1 MEQVSQSS
9 GAPAIGWFRAASSA
23 LLILVVGVGGLL
35 YGVNALVTQ
44 LGGLDRP
51 QRVGIA
57 TAAFF
62 GGLCLLAWVLRRLQ
76 RRHVI

>member
-9 GAPAIGWFRAASSA
+9 EPPVIGWFRAVGSA
-23 LLILVVGVGGLL
+23 LLILAVGVGGLV

-51 QRVGIA
+51 QRVAIA
-57 TAAFF
+57 TVAFF
-62 GGLCLLAWVLRRLQ
+62 GGLCLLAWVLNRLQ

>member
-1 MEQVSQSS
+1 MEPVPQSPS
-9 GAPAIGWFRAASSA
+9 PPAIGWFRALCSA
-23 LLILVVGVGGLL
+23 VLILAVGVGGLVV
-35 YGVNALVTQ
+35 GVNAVVTN

-57 TAAFF
+57 TGLFF